1 MNNQTLKLFCV
12 AITILCFAC
21 KSSKSIQAE
30 KPATQINTTV
40 YVQSTQPVF
49 IYKTKNDYSNLVP
62 VLLSDDKSKIVS
74 YPSPTDINTTIL
86 PTPLKNGYLFDNKGI
101 FPNVAFLN
109 LTYDDYAKL
118 KDVPSLEKLYA
129 LIIDKDP
136 LIELC
141 DCGKRN
147 SFDDIIKQLNQL
159 IEENKLSTKCKKFK

>member
-1 MNNQTLKLFCV
+1 M
-12 AITILCFAC
+12 
-21 KSSKSIQAE
+21 
-30 KPATQINTTV
+30 
-40 YVQSTQPVF
+40 
-49 IYKTKNDYSNLVP
+49 
-62 VLLSDDKSKIVS
+62 
-74 YPSPTDINTTIL
+74 
-86 PTPLKNGYLFDNKGI
+86 PTPLKNGYLIDNKGI